1 MKDPEVCDVVVPL
14 EQQDETFISQSI
26 GFSVDSE
33 EVHE

>member
-26 GFSVDSE
+26 GSSIDSE
-33 EVHE
+33 KTHE

>member
-26 GFSVDSE
+26 GSSINKE
-33 EVHE
+33 TPHE